1 MNIPNQPLISI
12 VIPAYNAE
20 RTIRETVKSVLDQ
33 SFADFEL
40 LVIDDGSTD
49 GTLSV
54 LEGFTDKRLQVHSFS
69 NAGLSASRNRG
80 TALARG
86 QFVAFLDADDLWTP
100 GKLAAQLE
108 ALERHP
114 EAVLAYSWV
123 DFIDENS
130 HYLTNGTYQ
139 HLSGNIYVS
148 LLLGNFLESGSNP
161 LIRRTQLIEAGG
173 FDETLTSGEDW
184 DCWLRLAA
192 HHSFVLVPQADVL
205 YRKSAGSMSRNTVRM
220 EKNILQVIERAF
232 TQAPAHIQGLKPLS
246 LANFYRY
253 LTWKALDA
261 CPEHACSK
269 STIRYYLLAL
279 RYDPTM
285 FRHPKILMSVL
296 CEIIVGVLPFLYWRQ
311 QWASIQKKWALP
323 KGKTLLECIQL
334 EPTTP

>member
-1 MNIPNQPLISI
+1 MVAISV

-123 DFIDENS
+123 NYMDSQSKPLGQGLRRSD
-130 HYLTNGTYQ
+130 
-139 HLSGNIYVS
+139 SGLVLEA
-148 LLLGNFLESGSNP
+148 LLLVNFLESGSNP

-192 HHSFVLVPQADVL
+192 HRSFMLVPQADVL

-232 TQAPAHIQGLKPLS
+232 TQAPAHAQALRPISVANLYKYLTFLS
-246 LANFYRY
+246 LEGTPSRNSATQAVRY
-253 LTWKALDA
+253 LWFALVNNPA
-261 CPEHACSK
+261 
-269 STIRYYLLAL
+269 LLRQRKVL
-279 RYDPTM
+279 S
-285 FRHPKILMSVL
+285 KILVRL
-296 CEIIVGVLPFLYWRQ
+296 IAFFL
-311 QWASIQKKWALP
+311 LP
-323 KGKTLLECIQL
+323 KAQAQAAIKLLS
-334 EPTTP
+334 PTFKPFS

>member
-1 MNIPNQPLISI
+1 MNTPNQPLISI

-20 RTIRETVKSVLDQ
+20 GTISETVASVLAQ

-49 GTLSV
+49 GTQSV
-54 LEGFTDKRLQVHSFS
+54 LEGFADERLQVHSFS

-80 TALARG
+80 TTLACG

-108 ALERHP
+108 ALEAHP

-130 HYLTNGTYQ
+130 QYLTNGTYQ
-139 HLSGNIYVS
+139 QLSGNVYVS

-192 HHSFVLVPQADVL
+192 HHPFVLVPQADVL

-232 TQAPAHIQGLKPLS
+232 MQAPAHAQALRPISVANLYKYLTFLS
-246 LANFYRY
+246 LEGTPSRNSATQAVRY
-253 LTWKALDA
+253 LWFALVNNPA
-261 CPEHACSK
+261 LLRQRKVLSK
-269 STIRYYLLAL
+269 
-279 RYDPTM
+279 
-285 FRHPKILMSVL
+285 VL
-296 CEIIVGVLPFLYWRQ
+296 VRLIAFFL
-311 QWASIQKKWALP
+311 LP
-323 KGKTLLECIQL
+323 KAQAQAAIKLLS
-334 EPTTP
+334 PTFKPFS